1 MDKRLTKKEDES
13 FVEYSARCYRLK
25 ESLNLNNLQVYD
37 IIKENTGTQLSESSV
52 RCPATNFNQGYYCRE
67 KEFATNGNETEL
79 KKLDEKIKELDI
91 ARKKMQATKVEYNR
105 NNTKDARYE
114 LFYENVRDA
123 IETLPLPKFDKIQ
136 INNDNNGEYLL
147 ALSDIHYNA
156 DFESDNN
163 CYSRD
168 EVKLRFEI
176 LLEKT
181 KQIVKKNKISHI
193 TVIGLGDSIQ
203 GMLRIS
209 DVKLNDVPVVHAVVE
224 VSRLIATFLNE
235 LSKCVYITYRH
246 TMNSNHSQCRYLGT
260 KANEMPSEDMEYIIG
275 NYISDLVSE
284 NKRIEVK
291 LSLYDYDSFSLCG
304 QNIITL
310 HGHQIKNIKE
320 VIKDFSVRHKRFY
333 DLCFMGHFHGGQSLS
348 VGELNGNTEIVV
360 CPSFVGSDPYADKL
374 MVGSKAMC
382 KLFKIEKNVGIT
394 ETYTMV
400 LN

>member
-1 MDKRLTKKEDES
+1 MDKRLIKNENET

-25 ESLNLNNLQVYD
+25 ESLNLSNSQIYD

-67 KEFATNGNETEL
+67 KEFATNGNDVEL

-114 LFYENVRDA
+114 LFYENIRDA
-123 IETLPLPKFDKIQ
+123 IKTLPIPKFDKIQ
-136 INNDNNGEYLL
+136 INNYNNSEYLL

-193 TVIGLGDSIQ
+193 TVIGLGDSI
-203 GMLRIS
+203 
-209 DVKLNDVPVVHAVVE
+209 
-224 VSRLIATFLNE
+224 
-235 LSKCVYITYRH
+235 
-246 TMNSNHSQCRYLGT
+246 
-260 KANEMPSEDMEYIIG
+260 
-275 NYISDLVSE
+275 
-284 NKRIEVK
+284 
-291 LSLYDYDSFSLCG
+291 
-304 QNIITL
+304 
-310 HGHQIKNIKE
+310 
-320 VIKDFSVRHKRFY
+320 
-333 DLCFMGHFHGGQSLS
+333 
-348 VGELNGNTEIVV
+348 
-360 CPSFVGSDPYADKL
+360 
-374 MVGSKAMC
+374 
-382 KLFKIEKNVGIT
+382 
-394 ETYTMV
+394 
-400 LN
+400 